1 MQSCDVFWLPLQAG
15 DLCDPDIMKKTDAS
29 HRMFGRLS
37 NCLEEQEYHKVT
49 SWILRL
55 MQPDMHKRMSVE
67 KALGA
72 EFLSAA
78 Q

>member
-1 MQSCDVFWLPLQAG
+1 MMLQAN
-15 DLCDPDIMKKTDAS
+15 DLSEPNIMKKKDPS

-37 NCLEEQEYHKVT
+37 NCLEEQDYHEVT

-55 MQPDMHKRMSVE
+55 MQPDMHNRMSVE